1 MITSTL
7 AFGKANAYG
16 VLKYGVTGLGTVES
30 TRQYG
35 SAAAA
40 ARSNGKPAA
49 RTADDASV
57 QRELFMNVLNANA
70 TKRDA
75 KQYLSRFKQPK
86 APQPGKATIQDER
99 NARHRR
105 DQDRLDSMGVNL
117 GGLYAPARA
126 IAQTPQFTR
135 EEVQEKAVADAEQ
148 PMHVALVSLRAP
160 ESLSDELMD
169 GLAITLSQLVKLDM
183 RIVLAIDCIDIGNT
197 HRQDDQARRAVLSRE
212 GERLVRAISRH
223 SPEGA
228 RFVSEA
234 LGCSDRADSFGGSG
248 VNVGMP
254 KLLINPLKHGLV
266 TIVPTLAYSHSGHLT
281 SINLAE
287 TLRALTAQLA
297 GQGTVPLPGQKSDYP
312 ESISL
317 DRIILMDP
325 VGGIPCR
332 DRGDGAHIFIN
343 LEQEY
348 DGITAELSQGAKNGS
363 SESYRQHQANM
374 EITRQCLS
382 LLPSASSAVIITPEE
397 AAVSSRSKKSTEPI
411 STGTRQQKNT
421 LIHNLLTNKP
431 VVSSSLPLARLPSAP
446 GTSGSTIT
454 TTQPTATLIKKGMPV
469 TIIPP
474 ADRIHGWIAPA
485 NGRTTLNLRED
496 PRVDLPRLVHLI
508 EDSFRRKLDVDHYLD
523 RIAGRTAGLI
533 IAGDY
538 EGGAILTWEQA
549 PGSTDPNN
557 LVPYLDKFA
566 VLQSSQGS
574 AGVADIVFQAM
585 VRTCFPKGVC
595 WRSRNDNPVN
605 KWYFERAAG
614 TWTIP
619 GSNWTMFWTGEGVVE
634 DEEKWREYVGVCRSV
649 VPSWADKGKRPD

>member
-7 AFGKANAYG
+7 ASGKAKGYG
-16 VLKYGVTGLGTVES
+16 VLKHAATGLTTIES
-30 TRQYG
+30 TRHYG

-40 ARSNGKPAA
+40 ARKPAA
-49 RTADDASV
+49 RTADDATV

-75 KQYLSRFKQPK
+75 KQYLSRFKQAKP
-86 APQPGKATIQDER
+86 ATPGRPTVQDER

-117 GGLYAPARA
+117 GGLYTPARA
-126 IAQTPQFTR
+126 IAQSPQFTR
-135 EEVQEKAVADAEQ
+135 EEVQEKAVAESQQ

-160 ESLSDELMD
+160 ESLSDELLD

-183 RIVLAIDCIDIGNT
+183 RIVLAIDCVDIGNT
-197 HRQDDQARRAVLSRE
+197 HRQDDQARRARLARE

-223 SPEGA
+223 SQEGA

-234 LGCSDRADSFGGSG
+234 LGCSDRADSIGGSG
-248 VNVGMP
+248 VNVEMP
-254 KLLINPLKHGLV
+254 KLLLTPLKRGMV
-266 TIVPTLAYSHSGHLT
+266 TIVPTLAYSESGHLT

-287 TLRALTAQLA
+287 TMRALTSQLA
-297 GQGTVPLPGQKSDYP
+297 GQDAASLAGQKSEYRDP
-312 ESISL
+312 VSL

-325 VGGIPCR
+325 RGGIPSQR
-332 DRGDGAHIFIN
+332 RGDGAHIFIN

-348 DGITAELSQGAKNGS
+348 DGISAELSQGAHNGS
-363 SESYRQHQANM
+363 SEAYRQHQANM

-382 LLPSASSAVIITPEE
+382 LLPNASSAVIITPEE
-397 AAVSSRSKKSTEPI
+397 AAVSSRLKESTEPI
-411 STGTRQQKNT
+411 SAGTRQQKNT

-446 GTSGSTIT
+446 GTPGNTVA
-454 TTQPTATLIKKGMPV
+454 TTQPTATLVKKGMPV

-474 ADRIHGWIAPA
+474 AERIQGWTAPA
-485 NGRTTLNLRED
+485 SGRTSLNLRED

-508 EDSFRRKLDVDHYLD
+508 EDSFRRKLDVDHYLE
-523 RIAGRTAGLI
+523 RISGRTAGLI

-549 PGSTDPNN
+549 PSSTDPSN

-585 VRTCFPKGVC
+585 VRTCFPNGVC

-634 DEEKWREYVGVCRSV
+634 DEGKWREYVGVCRSV